1 MELWDVYDQC
11 MVKQDRTHVRGV
23 PLEEGDYHLIVHVYP
38 VNSKGEILIQKRAAN
53 VRTKPNMWAITGG
66 SVLAGEE
73 FLQGA
78 MRELKEEMGIA
89 VDESDIRLLSIME
102 RPNRFRGVWLVRS
115 NVELADLKLQKE
127 EVADAKWATPE
138 EIMKMVE
145 DGEFWHYDY
154 LDWIFNKIQ
163 ENRKEGWLKA

>member
-1 MELWDVYDQC
+1 
-11 MVKQDRTHVRGV
+11 
-23 PLEEGDYHLIVHVYP
+23 
-38 VNSKGEILIQKRAAN
+38 
-53 VRTKPNMWAITGG
+53 MWAITGG

-154 LDWIFNKIQ
+154 LDWIFKKIQ